1 MTKLWHPLLKLNFW
15 FSGRV
20 MWPRVEHCRFE
31 RFRVERPAFSG
42 RNNGTAFR
50 LRLVHSRNCSIKLC
64 TIYGISV
71 SKLIME
77 WFFIKL
83 LIKWTYS
90 HACTCCDSEEI
101 NESSFESM
109 RATSGRSATR
119 SVRPEGVQGVSDS
132 VCQFNVMHKGVI
144 HIYRHGGLR
153 FFRRNLKKNRDPPL
167 SDEEK
172 NHDPPY
178 RIKKK
183 IVTPPIRD

>member
-1 MTKLWHPLLKLNFW
+1 MFKEKIIKIGEEMTKLWHPLLKLNFW

-42 RNNGTAFR
+42 RNNGTAFQ
-50 LRLVHSRNCSIKLC
+50 LRLVHSRNCFIKLC

-71 SKLIME
+71 LSKLIME

-83 LIKWTYS
+83 LIKWTYL

-119 SVRPEGVQGVSDS
+119 SVRPEGVQGVQLSNELS
-132 VCQFNVMHKGVI
+132 FGYMCPFTTNVNNLSFYFNRLLPVI
-144 HIYRHGGLR
+144 
-153 FFRRNLKKNRDPPL
+153 
-167 SDEEK
+167 
-172 NHDPPY
+172 
-178 RIKKK
+178 
-183 IVTPPIRD
+183 

>member
-1 MTKLWHPLLKLNFW
+1 MFKEKIIKIGEEMTKLWHPLLKHNFW

-83 LIKWTYS
+83 LIKWTYL

-119 SVRPEGVQGVSDS
+119 SVRPEGVQGVSVQWQYHDS
-132 VCQFNVMHKGVI
+132 LDRVPWINPE
-144 HIYRHGGLR
+144 
-153 FFRRNLKKNRDPPL
+153 NLWGIGARL
-167 SDEEK
+167 
-172 NHDPPY
+172 
-178 RIKKK
+178 
-183 IVTPPIRD
+183 V

>member
-42 RNNGTAFR
+42 RNNGTAFQ

-64 TIYGISV
+64 AIYGISV

-83 LIKWTYS
+83 LIKWTYL

-119 SVRPEGVQGVSDS
+119 SVRPEGVQGVIGGRPNCWRDS
-132 VCQFNVMHKGVI
+132 FLP
-144 HIYRHGGLR
+144 R
-153 FFRRNLKKNRDPPL
+153 
-167 SDEEK
+167 
-172 NHDPPY
+172 
-178 RIKKK
+178 
-183 IVTPPIRD
+183 TIRDWNNLDACVVKSENIGQFKTKLAGVLGL

>member
-42 RNNGTAFR
+42 RNNGTAFQ

-83 LIKWTYS
+83 LIKWMYL
-90 HACTCCDSEEI
+90 HACTWCDSEEI

-119 SVRPEGVQGVSDS
+119 SVRPEGVQGVITMSPLFSGCKFQDLRS
-132 VCQFNVMHKGVI
+132 LFL
-144 HIYRHGGLR
+144 YR
-153 FFRRNLKKNRDPPL
+153 DC
-167 SDEEK
+167 
-172 NHDPPY
+172 
-178 RIKKK
+178 RIE
-183 IVTPPIRD
+183 

>member
-64 TIYGISV
+64 AIYGISV
-71 SKLIME
+71 SKLVME

-83 LIKWTYS
+83 LIKWTYL

-119 SVRPEGVQGVSDS
+119 SVRPEGVQGVLIETVHFKEISISNHYDGHELHAMFS
-132 VCQFNVMHKGVI
+132 F
-144 HIYRHGGLR
+144 L
-153 FFRRNLKKNRDPPL
+153 FFVPC
-167 SDEEK
+167 
-172 NHDPPY
+172 
-178 RIKKK
+178 
-183 IVTPPIRD
+183 